1 MPTGVVRW
9 VDPRTGD
16 TVIARRSHEY
26 PARAA
31 EIEPRARRR
40 GARVHFD
47 VLRDDGV
54 RRAVRVRLLS
64 GSRTGRRHRR
74 VGDHAGAHHPYGKG
88 VPLTKKYRSSVPVP
102 TEDRPARVARDWV
115 TALRNR
121 DIGGALEL
129 YAVDAAIHSEQ
140 QSRVGR
146 QAARRW
152 LVKAGLED
160 APPIRADLRGRGDDT
175 IAVNLQP
182 HDGQEIDVVLRVT
195 HGRIT
200 EQWVES

>member
-16 TVIARRSHEY
+16 IVIARRSHEF

-31 EIEPRARRR
+31 EVEVHARRR

-47 VLRDDGV
+47 VSREDGV
-54 RRAVRVRLLS
+54 RRAVRVRLRS

-88 VPLTKKYRSSVPVP
+88 VPLTKKYRSSVPVS
-102 TEDRPARVARDWV
+102 TEDRPARIVRDWV

-121 DIGGALEL
+121 DVSGALEL
-129 YAVDAAIHSEQ
+129 YAVDAIIHSEQ
-140 QSRVGR
+140 ESGAGR

-152 LVKAGLED
+152 LVRTGLEN

-182 HDGQEIDVVLRVT
+182 HDGPEIDVVLRVT
-195 HGRIT
+195 HGRIE
-200 EQWVES
+200 EQWTES